1 MDILYKKGEEN
12 KLAINKKEAFCQLID
27 QPFPPV
33 GKLFSVIISEMDE
46 NIRKLKRQSTVY
58 STLPDITREALAN
71 CHGDWYEW
79 LLAIISINTYLS
91 KDTSYIAL
99 ILPNVRQFNVSELY
113 VTDIQE
119 IINDLKNKV
128 KSSADVEFI
137 TSNPDFV
144 IIDMT
149 NIDVSFPFVTPIS
162 HVTPDIIETIETLYT
177 HFISKCC
184 LDDII
189 GYISA
194 KTSLRPDRRLQI
206 AHEGSLMKAVYA
218 HLQTRLWL
226 LDPKGLNYYAFST
239 KIRDSDR
246 TALKTIATHSLI
258 TVNTKPQAAVDEVF
272 EVNSIVKAEQAF
284 LTILKS

>member
-27 QPFPPV
+27 QPLPPV
-33 GKLFSVIISEMDE
+33 GKLFSVLFSEMDE
-46 NIRKLKRQSTVY
+46 NIRKLKRQSTDY
-58 STLPDITREALAN
+58 SSLPDITREALAN

-99 ILPNVRQFNVSELY
+99 ILPNVRQFNVSKLY
-113 VTDIQE
+113 LTDIQE

-149 NIDVSFPFVTPIS
+149 NIDVSFPFVT
-162 HVTPDIIETIETLYT
+162 
-177 HFISKCC
+177 
-184 LDDII
+184 
-189 GYISA
+189 
-194 KTSLRPDRRLQI
+194 
-206 AHEGSLMKAVYA
+206 
-218 HLQTRLWL
+218 
-226 LDPKGLNYYAFST
+226 
-239 KIRDSDR
+239 
-246 TALKTIATHSLI
+246 
-258 TVNTKPQAAVDEVF
+258 
-272 EVNSIVKAEQAF
+272 SI
-284 LTILKS
+284 